1 LTIERLEKKNRNA
14 TTKPTMA
21 DETMPPTGATNN
33 NQVTQIEKPLTA
45 RERNKAFS
53 FFLLPFP
60 SPHAITCGIV

>member
-1 LTIERLEKKNRNA
+1 
-14 TTKPTMA
+14 MA

-53 FFLLPFP
+53 FFLLPLP
-60 SPHAITCGIV
+60 SPHAITCGGIV